1 MSIDFVALSRQRLL
15 DHRPRTLELNGLTAA
30 AVLILLYPKAG
41 SANVILTVRSDTV
54 EHHKG
59 QISFPGG
66 AVHEADA
73 DLATTAL
80 RETYEEVG
88 VDPEAV
94 EVLGRLDDMITNSN
108 FRITPFV
115 GALHGPLQEFVP
127 SPLEVAEVLEVPVA
141 HLLDPANAV
150 SEQRERNGHVQEGM
164 AYLFE
169 GHRIWGATARMLA
182 EYLDLLRRESGRAAR
197 EEQSA

>member
-1 MSIDFVALSRQRLL
+1 MSDFVALSRELLL
-15 DHRPRTLELNGLTAA
+15 DYRPRGLELNGWMPA

-41 SANVILTVRSDTV
+41 RDHILFTVRTDRV

-73 DLATTAL
+73 DLTVTAL

-88 VDPEAV
+88 VDPERV
-94 EVLGRLDDMITNSN
+94 EVIGQLNDMVTISN
-108 FRITPFV
+108 FRVTPFV
-115 GALHGPLQEFVP
+115 GVLHRAPQEFIA

-141 HLLDPANAV
+141 HLLDNANIIR
-150 SEQRERNGHVQEGM
+150 EQHERNGQMLEGI
-164 AYLFE
+164 AYVYE
-169 GHRIWGATARMLA
+169 GHRIWGATARMLT
-182 EYLDLLRRESGRAAR
+182 EYLELLRQKTGSAAR
-197 EEQSA
+197 EERGA